1 MGLEVDNREGS
12 ATELRDLPMLHVYS
26 CGKNE
31 QRFGGRQPYPRI
43 VETRPL
49 LEEIRTRTTMLQ
61 DMWHRCGWM
70 CLVLSIVVAPV
81 AASAEGQQGDEKK
94 KGSSQRPSSW
104 DADKNVSL
112 KAPATWKRG
121 KPRFNMIQYE
131 FAAPAAKEGP
141 ADARVTIMGA
151 GGDVKANIA
160 RWQGQFHDQGRK
172 FSTKQL
178 DIAGQEV
185 HMVDIAGTYLDRPAG
200 PMMGGKTTRRENYRV
215 LAAILVTTQG
225 RYYIKMYGPQATV
238 AAHEKAF
245 QAMVKTLQIDR
256 P

>member
-1 MGLEVDNREGS
+1 
-12 ATELRDLPMLHVYS
+12 
-26 CGKNE
+26 
-31 QRFGGRQPYPRI
+31 
-43 VETRPL
+43 
-49 LEEIRTRTTMLQ
+49 
-61 DMWHRCGWM
+61 M

-94 KGSSQRPSSW
+94 KGEPTTIKLGRN
-104 DADKNVSL
+104 KNVSL

-160 RWQGQFHDQGRK
+160 RWQSQFHDQGRK

-178 DIAGQEV
+178 DVAGQEV